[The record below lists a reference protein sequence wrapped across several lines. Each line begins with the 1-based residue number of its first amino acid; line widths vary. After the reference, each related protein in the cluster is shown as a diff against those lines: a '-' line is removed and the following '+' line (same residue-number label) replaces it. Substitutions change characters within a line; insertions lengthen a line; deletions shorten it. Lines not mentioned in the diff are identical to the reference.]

1 MPAFNSKRF
10 LCGEF
15 KYPRQ
20 MLGDQTYDGHLSI
33 HDDNMAAD
41 PGADGP
47 QGDSTYQ
54 NQLNPTDNP
63 SHDSEMGHDQSMS
76 DDNMAADPGADGPQG
91 DSTYQNQLDPAHNP
105 SHDSM
110 NGDTDMGG
118 DSMHNQH
125 DDNDM

>member
-1 MPAFNSKRF
+1 MTPLQNRYIRLTGALVFACS
-10 LCGEF
+10 
-15 KYPRQ
+15 
-20 MLGDQTYDGHLSI
+20 LGWGASVLAMDDDTMA
-33 HDDNMAAD
+33 HDNAAM
-41 PGADGP
+41 
-47 QGDSTYQ
+47 
-54 NQLNPTDNP
+54 
-63 SHDSEMGHDQSMS
+63 SHDSELSHDQPMS